1 MSEFYATAGCI
12 EICGGPQGFVM
23 FNSYLLNLS
32 GALTK
37 EQLANSGSLKIIYN
51 IKSN

>member
-1 MSEFYATAGCI
+1 MY
-12 EICGGPQGFVM
+12 CGGPQGFVM

-37 EQLANSGSLKIIYN
+37 EQLANSGLLKIIYLQAARPA
-51 IKSN
+51 IKTH